1 MKKLLTLTIVA
12 LIALFAI
19 PTMVQAGEADTAV
32 KLADEIAG
40 TDSVITLKKDIVL
53 DSSIEIGR
61 EVTIDLN
68 GHTITDSNL
77 MTADSLII
85 VLRGGELTIKDS
97 VGTGKIAATNK
108 AGGRICVKMTKASGT
123 TEPKAVLVVESGTLE
138 ADSFAISGNGNPD
151 RINTEITIN
160 GGKIIGKNAAAI
172 FHPQLGTLIVN
183 GGHIEGTTGIEMRSG
198 NLEVNGGTIIGNGD
212 EKVAPNGSGSTVE
225 GAGIAISQHTTKN
238 EINVVINGGDVK
250 GLSALVELTPETNPA
265 PEKVAIEINA
275 GNFEAL
281 GEGYDAVVSQNVSN
295 FISGGSFN
303 TDVEEYMD
311 DSLVSVE
318 ENGVFYVGE
327 EHDIKVEKTENG
339 TLKASLEKAV
349 QGQTVELTVTPN
361 EGYKLKSLTVITA
374 ADSKVE
380 VKDNK
385 FTMPDLGVIVDAQFE
400 KIPVVETPKAEE
412 KDDTPKTGSIDVVL
426 YASAI
431 IATISLAGIVL
442 VKKYTK

>member
-1 MKKLLTLTIVA
+1 MKKLLTLTIFA

-19 PTMVQAGEADTAV
+19 PTMVQAGNANSEATLISEVD
-32 KLADEIAG
+32 G
-40 TDSVITLKKDIVL
+40 TDATITLKGDIEL
-53 DSSIEIGR
+53 TSSIEIGR

-68 GHTITDSNL
+68 GYTITDGAS

-85 VLRGGELTIKDS
+85 VLRGGKLTIKDS

-108 AGGRICVKMTKASGT
+108 AGGRICVKMTKASGA

-172 FHPQLGTLIVN
+172 FHPQLGTLVVN

-198 NLEVNGGTIIGNGD
+198 DLEVNGGTIVGNGD
-212 EKVAPNGSGSTVE
+212 ENVTPNGSGSTVE

-238 EINVVINGGDVK
+238 EINVVINGGEVK
-250 GLSALVELTPETNPA
+250 GVSALVELTPEINPA
-265 PEKVAIEINA
+265 PEKVSIEING

-281 GEGYDAVVSQNVSN
+281 EEGYDAVISHNVSN

-318 ENGVFYVGE
+318 EDGVFYVGE
-327 EHDIKVEKTENG
+327 ENEIKVEKTENG
-339 TLKASLEKAV
+339 TVKASKDKAV
-349 QGQTVELTVTPN
+349 QGQTVELTITPN
-361 EGYKLKSLTVITA
+361 EGYKLKSLNVITA

-385 FTMPDLGVIVDAQFE
+385 FTMPDLGVIVSAEFE
-400 KIPVVETPKAEE
+400 KIPVVEE

-426 YASAI
+426 YVSAI